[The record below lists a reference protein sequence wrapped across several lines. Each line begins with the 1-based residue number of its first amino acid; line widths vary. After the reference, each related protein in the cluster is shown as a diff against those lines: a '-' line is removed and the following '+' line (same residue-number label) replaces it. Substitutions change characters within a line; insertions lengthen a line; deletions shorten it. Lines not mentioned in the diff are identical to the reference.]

1 MQSAFALSLT
11 GRIPR
16 KSYWVGILLSNA
28 VAGFLDYLEQAPQL
42 AVGGVVLAAFAY
54 KLNLISRRLHDIGR
68 SAWWQLPFV
77 APLGLALVA
86 STFVTDEM
94 ISRFQDVTG
103 ASAGITL
110 LTVGCIF
117 WAFVLIVGV
126 VPGSLSHKY
135 GPPPP
140 LEYFWR

>member
-1 MQSAFALSLT
+1 MQSAFSLSLS

-16 KSYWVGILLSNA
+16 KSYWVGILFSNA
-28 VAGFLDYLEQAPQL
+28 LAGFFDYLEAAPQF
-42 AVGGVVLAAFAY
+42 AVSAVVLAAFAY

-77 APLGLALVA
+77 APLGLAMAA
-86 STFVTDEM
+86 SVFATDEM
-94 ISRFQDVTG
+94 ISRFQGVTG
-103 ASAGITL
+103 ASAEAAL
-110 LTVGCIF
+110 MTVGGVF

>member
-42 AVGGVVLAAFAY
+42 AVGVVVLAAFTY

-77 APLGLALVA
+77 APLGLAFVA
-86 STFVTDEM
+86 GTFAPHE
-94 ISRFQDVTG
+94 IN
-103 ASAGITL
+103 
-110 LTVGCIF
+110 
-117 WAFVLIVGV
+117 
-126 VPGSLSHKY
+126 
-135 GPPPP
+135 
-140 LEYFWR
+140 